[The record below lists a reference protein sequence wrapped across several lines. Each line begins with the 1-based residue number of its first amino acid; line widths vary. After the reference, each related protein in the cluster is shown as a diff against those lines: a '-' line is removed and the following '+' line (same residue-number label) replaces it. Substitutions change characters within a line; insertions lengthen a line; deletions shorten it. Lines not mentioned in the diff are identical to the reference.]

1 MAKTVYIGLSN
12 KSRHVDKMYI
22 SLNGKSRTIKKGYIG
37 VSGKSKIFFEIFIW
51 DKYNAVWVSGARYY
65 RWTRYNSV
73 QRIMY
78 QWNKYKTNQTL
89 ERTSRDFTYDNP
101 STYFFINRGSTPL
114 PMYFVRSSRGYTIDD
129 LILDSNNMI
138 TGINDSPYTT
148 ISPNDE
154 LEFDGVND
162 MRNMSFYTIAD
173 YTYDYNGAEDY
184 REMTVDLMPSAPS
197 AYILEITEGSNG
209 CTFITY
215 GIESGTDKGDFIEVV
230 ESNSSSTYPKDG
242 AQNGFYYEY
251 IGTTTTYV
259 QGSTNYGEVT
269 SYNRSAYPD
278 NGRRAAD
285 GYWYVY
291 KGTGTEEGSYQ
302 QGSTNYGEVTSSN
315 KNAYPENGR
324 HTDGYW
330 YVKQSE

>member
-1 MAKTVYIGLSN
+1 MAKNVYIGLSN

-73 QRIMY
+73 QRTMY
-78 QWNKYKTNQTL
+78 KWYKYSTTQTL
-89 ERTSRDFTYDNP
+89 ESVDYERTRKNP
-101 STYFFINRGSTPL
+101 RKYFLINNGGTTLSLYYMHRNNEYEIG
-114 PMYFVRSSRGYTIDD
+114 D
-129 LILDSNNMI
+129 LILDNNNKI
-138 TGINDSPYTT
+138 I
-148 ISPNDE
+148 
-154 LEFDGVND
+154 GVND
-162 MRNMSFYTIAD
+162 SADETIPAGEQVTISSTD
-173 YTYDYNGAEDY
+173 MMNRAIYVIANYTYDWEGGEEYK
-184 REMTVDLMPSAPS
+184 EMTINLTPSAPS
-197 AYILEITEGSNG
+197 STILRIAESAG
-209 CTFITY
+209 CVFTQY
-215 GIESGTDKGDFIEVV
+215 GIASGTDKGDFIEVV
-230 ESNSSSTYPKDG
+230 ESSRSSAYPENG
-242 AQNGFYYEY
+242 VQGGFYYEY

-259 QGSTNYGEVT
+259 QGSTNYGEVR

-330 YVKQSE
+330 YVLQPE